1 VVDGMPWRR
10 PLLAL
15 VAAVLVLAIPA
26 AGQAPYRD
34 PRAERIIEALMIWRL
49 VDEVNLTE
57 FQIGRIFPRLKALKE
72 IRFEIARRRA
82 QIRNELNAL
91 LVQQPR
97 NDDLI
102 RAKIDELDQFRREIE
117 LRRQRII
124 QEINNVLT
132 ISQRAK
138 FALIQETFEAE
149 TLRLLEEVRRLVEE
163 QQRRQ

>member
-1 VVDGMPWRR
+1 MPWRR

-15 VAAVLVLAIPA
+15 VAAVLALTIPA
-26 AGQAPYRD
+26 AGQVPYRD

-57 FQIGRIFPRLKALKE
+57 PQIARIFPRIKALKE
-72 IRFEIARRRA
+72 IRFELANRRTQFR
-82 QIRNELNAL
+82 IEMNAL
-91 LVQQPR
+91 LAQQPR

-102 RAKIDELDQFRREIE
+102 RAKIDEIERFRRDIE
-117 LRRQRII
+117 FRRQRILR
-124 QEINNVLT
+124 EIKGALT
-132 ISQRAK
+132 IDQRAK

-149 TLRLLEEVRRLVEE
+149 TLRLLEEVRRMVEE

>member
-1 VVDGMPWRR
+1 MSWRR

-26 AGQAPYRD
+26 AGQGPHRD

-57 FQIGRIFPRLKALKE
+57 FQIGRIFPRIKALKE

-91 LVQQPR
+91 LVQSPR

-102 RAKIDELDQFRREIE
+102 RAKIDELDQFRRDIE
-117 LRRQRII
+117 VRRQRIL
-124 QEINNVLT
+124 QEIYNVLT

-149 TLRLLEEVRRLVEE
+149 TLRLLEEVRRMVEE